1 MSLQIIHEPIVISA
15 NGFFN
20 INFTLLGSM
29 SAAVRFMHTFAT
41 DFPFYFSAISYNM
54 CCILLD
60 CNISCYSYSISTE

>member
-41 DFPFYFSAISYNM
+41 DFPFIS
-54 CCILLD
+54 
-60 CNISCYSYSISTE
+60 